1 MVTSSTG
8 FQAGLQRH
16 VVNVDDLVRLAIG
29 LPQDFAGLC
38 IPDRRDSTKV
48 AGLTAYAQVRIV
60 NSLLIVPVVAFQ
72 ARGTC
77 ARCMT
82 EFRRLRVTDKA

>member
-1 MVTSSTG
+1 M
-8 FQAGLQRH
+8 
-16 VVNVDDLVRLAIG
+16 NVDDLIGLAID

-38 IPDRRDSTKV
+38 ILDRDDSTKV

-60 NSLLIVPVVAFQ
+60 NSLLIVPVVAFEARRAF
-72 ARGTC
+72 ARGM
-77 ARCMT
+77 A